1 MKLSK
6 IYSIYKHKKK
16 LNDNKKRKIIDL
28 IKEENYDSIIA
39 SASFK
44 VISEYLDIAVKS
56 QKLYLFT
63 LENKK
68 ELIGY
73 ALLAKKPKYLFSEF
87 SSLRI
92 KLFLNL
98 IFKIKLLSIMN
109 LVISFTDIDK
119 IFLNKRNIFI
129 IQNNLNLNLLAI
141 KKKYQSKGIGYFFMK
156 KIIYKEKKNKNNS
169 YITCETFSSDAVRFY
184 TKKLKFK
191 VLGKKIRFF
200 KKMLVLSLKIK

>member
-141 KKKYQSKGIGYFFMK
+141 KKKYQSKGIGYFL
-156 KIIYKEKKNKNNS
+156 EKN
-169 YITCETFSSDAVRFY
+169 YI
-184 TKKLKFK
+184 
-191 VLGKKIRFF
+191 
-200 KKMLVLSLKIK
+200 

>member
-68 ELIGY
+68 EL
-73 ALLAKKPKYLFSEF
+73 AKAELE
-87 SSLRI
+87 
-92 KLFLNL
+92 
-98 IFKIKLLSIMN
+98 
-109 LVISFTDIDK
+109 DK
-119 IFLNKRNIFI
+119 ICDISNKIEYYNLFI
-129 IQNNLNLNLLAI
+129 NNDI
-141 KKKYQSKGIGYFFMK
+141 
-156 KIIYKEKKNKNNS
+156 
-169 YITCETFSSDAVRFY
+169 
-184 TKKLKFK
+184 
-191 VLGKKIRFF
+191 
-200 KKMLVLSLKIK
+200 